1 MILKILNKRTLESY
15 KAKKAIKYWQNENH
29 RKALTIFVSL
39 KKGFTKDQRNI
50 LTQALHIINGHDI
63 FYKFLG
69 KDTQEIVKEANNLIE
84 NYIINYGLKR

>member
-1 MILKILNKRTLESY
+1 MRLNILNKRNIENY
-15 KAKKAIKYWQNENH
+15 KANKAINYWRSGKH
-29 RKALTIFVSL
+29 RKALTIFISL

-50 LTQALHIINGHDI
+50 LTQALHISNGHDI